1 MFSEVVGTR
10 WDSSPPTKSSFVKFF
25 VQEWGHQECA
35 QSPKSL
41 LSCEAALRL
50 VDWDRVSEKR
60 PSPHQ
65 HTPLDY
71 CMEFVCGQPQ

>member
-50 VDWDRVSEKR
+50 VG
-60 PSPHQ
+60 
-65 HTPLDY
+65 L
-71 CMEFVCGQPQ
+71 GQSF